1 MPKIQEC
8 FLANITTTY
17 NAGSNMFHAD
27 GAPSEVD
34 MSLTFTETKA
44 NTRNDLYADGDYTGG
59 ASESVDES
67 IDSIKDKIKD
77 KLKSLRDIF

>member
-1 MPKIQEC
+1 
-8 FLANITTTY
+8 
-17 NAGSNMFHAD
+17 MFHAD
-27 GAPSEVD
+27 GAPSEID

-44 NTRNDLYADGDYTGG
+44 NTRNDLYGDGDYTGG

-67 IDSIKDKIKD
+67 INSIKDKIKD